1 MLSFLIIDDEPTII
15 VTLESIISRAF
26 PNAEVNTATNGS
38 DGWAVLQAKSP
49 SIVICDLQLPGM
61 SGIDLCKKV
70 RASEFL
76 KETYFIII
84 TASTVKEQR
93 IEALEAGADDYLNKP
108 LTTDDLTA
116 KLRSAIRIVQMQ
128 ERLRK
133 ENTKLVK
140 VSEQLEQD
148 FEEMVQLTVGFL
160 QSRFAQTIPMLG
172 RVTKTV
178 QWISKQFSEF
188 TEIERKE
195 LEYASQLCYVGKLFL
210 PDSLMYYPI
219 SIDGKPSHELMNQV
233 PHSAKMILTAVKRFE
248 NIGDILHKMHENFD
262 GSGFPDRLQSW
273 QIPMQARI
281 LRVVLDFEEL
291 RDRTRKTPQDA
302 FAHIQRGAKR
312 LYDNRV
318 VLLLGEYIS
327 RNSGSLAQNTS
338 RPVQLQDLMEG
349 MILARDIYT
358 NSGMKLLPAE
368 ATLSANT
375 IDKILSHASTDP
387 IIGNIYVKI

>member
-1 MLSFLIIDDEPTII
+1 MLSFLIIDDEP
-15 VTLESIISRAF
+15 SIIITLQKIISTAF
-26 PNAEVNTATNGS
+26 PNSNIDTATNGS
-38 DGWAVLQAKSP
+38 DGWSILQNKLP
-49 SIVICDLQLPGM
+49 SIVISDLQLPGM
-61 SGIDLCKKV
+61 NGIELCKKV
-70 RASEFL
+70 RSSELL

-93 IEALEAGADDYLNKP
+93 IEALEAGADDYLSKP
-108 LTTDDLTA
+108 LTTEDLTA

-128 ERLRK
+128 ERMRA
-133 ENTKLVK
+133 ENNKLVK
-140 VSEQLEQD
+140 ISNQLEQD

-172 RVTKTV
+172 RVTKAV
-178 QWISKQFSEF
+178 QWISNQFSEF
-188 TEIERKE
+188 TETERKE

-210 PDSLMYYPI
+210 PDALMYYPI
-219 SIDGKPSHELMNQV
+219 SIDGKPSHELMTQV
-233 PHSAKMILTAVKRFE
+233 PHSAKMILSAVKRFE

-262 GSGFPDRLQSW
+262 GSGFPERLQSW
-273 QIPMQARI
+273 QIPMPARI

-291 RDRTRKTPQDA
+291 RDRTRRPPQEA
-302 FAHIQRGAKR
+302 FIYIQQGAKR

-327 RNSGSLAQNTS
+327 RNSGTLAQNTS
-338 RPVQLQDLMEG
+338 KPIQLQDLSEG
-349 MILARDIYT
+349 MVLARDIYT

-368 ATLSANT
+368 ATLSANA
-375 IDKILSHASTDP
+375 ISKILSHASTDP

>member
-15 VTLESIISRAF
+15 VTLQSIISRAF
-26 PNAEVNTATNGS
+26 PNAAVDTASNGS
-38 DGWAVLQAKSP
+38 EGWAVLQAKTP
-49 SIVICDLQLPGM
+49 SIVICDLQLPGL

-70 RASEFL
+70 RSNEIL

-93 IEALEAGADDYLNKP
+93 IEALESGADDYLNKP
-108 LTTDDLTA
+108 LTTEDLTA
-116 KLRSAIRIVQMQ
+116 KLRSAIRVVQMQ
-128 ERLRK
+128 ERLRA
-133 ENTKLVK
+133 ENVKLIK
-140 VSEQLEQD
+140 ASQQLEKD
-148 FEEMVQLTVGFL
+148 YEEMVQLTIGFL

-172 RVTKTV
+172 RVTKAV
-178 QWISKQFSEF
+178 QWIGNQFNEF
-188 TEIERKE
+188 TDVERKE
-195 LEYASQLCYVGKLFL
+195 LEFASQLSYVGKLFL

-233 PHSAKMILTAVKRFE
+233 PHSAKMILSAVKRLD

-273 QIPMQARI
+273 QIPMSARI

-291 RDRTRKTPQDA
+291 RDRTRKSPQEA
-302 FAHIQRGAKR
+302 YLHIQRAAKR

-327 RNSGSLAQNTS
+327 RNSGAITQNTS

-349 MILARDIYT
+349 MVLARDIYT
-358 NSGMKLLPAE
+358 NSGMKLLPAD
-368 ATLSANT
+368 ATLSVNT
-375 IDKILSHASTDP
+375 IAKILSHASTDP
-387 IIGNIYVKI
+387 IIGNIYVKL

>member
-15 VTLESIISRAF
+15 VTLQSIISRAF
-26 PNAEVNTATNGS
+26 PNAAVDTASNGS
-38 DGWAVLQAKSP
+38 EGWAILQAKTP
-49 SIVICDLQLPGM
+49 SIVICDLQLPGL

-70 RASEFL
+70 RSNEIL

-93 IEALEAGADDYLNKP
+93 IEALESGADDYLNKP
-108 LTTDDLTA
+108 LTTEDLTA
-116 KLRSAIRIVQMQ
+116 KLRSAIRVVQMQ
-128 ERLRK
+128 ERLRA
-133 ENTKLVK
+133 ENVKLIK
-140 VSEQLEQD
+140 ASQQLEKD
-148 FEEMVQLTVGFL
+148 YEEMVQLTIGFL

-172 RVTKTV
+172 RVTKAV
-178 QWISKQFSEF
+178 QWIGSQFSEF
-188 TEIERKE
+188 TDVERKE
-195 LEYASQLCYVGKLFL
+195 LEFASQLSYVGKLFL

-233 PHSAKMILTAVKRFE
+233 PHSAKMILSAVKRLD

-273 QIPMQARI
+273 QIPMAARI

-291 RDRTRKTPQDA
+291 RDRTRKSPQEA
-302 FAHIQRGAKR
+302 YMHIQRAAKR

-327 RNSGSLAQNTS
+327 RNSGALTQNTS

-349 MILARDIYT
+349 MVLARDIYT
-358 NSGMKLLPAE
+358 NSGMKLLPAD
-368 ATLSANT
+368 ATLSVNT
-375 IDKILSHASTDP
+375 ISKILSHASTDP
-387 IIGNIYVKI
+387 IIGNIYVKL

>member
-15 VTLESIISRAF
+15 LTLQTIISSAF
-26 PNAEVNTATNGS
+26 PNSTIHTAKNGS
-38 DGWAVLQAKSP
+38 EGWSTLQDNKP
-49 SIVICDLQLPGM
+49 SIVISDLQLPGM
-61 SGIDLCKKV
+61 NGIELCKKV
-70 RASEFL
+70 RTNEFL
-76 KETYFIII
+76 NETYFIII

-93 IEALEAGADDYLNKP
+93 IEALQAGADDYLSKP
-108 LTTDDLTA
+108 LTTEDLTA

-128 ERLRK
+128 ERLQA
-133 ENTKLVK
+133 ENNKLLEISK
-140 VSEQLEQD
+140 QLEQD

-172 RVTKTV
+172 RVTKAV
-178 QWISKQFSEF
+178 QWIAKQFTEF
-188 TEIERKE
+188 TEKECKE

-233 PHSAKMILTAVKRFE
+233 PHSAKMILSAVKRFE

-273 QIPMQARI
+273 QIPMSARI

-291 RDRTRKTPQDA
+291 RDRTRRTPQDA
-302 FAHIQRGAKR
+302 FTHIQQGAKR

-327 RNSGSLAQNTS
+327 RNSGTLTQSTS
-338 RPVQLQDLMEG
+338 RPIQLQDLVGG
-349 MILARDIYT
+349 MVLARDIYT

-368 ATLSANT
+368 ATLSDNS
-375 IDKILSHASTDP
+375 ISKILSHASTDP